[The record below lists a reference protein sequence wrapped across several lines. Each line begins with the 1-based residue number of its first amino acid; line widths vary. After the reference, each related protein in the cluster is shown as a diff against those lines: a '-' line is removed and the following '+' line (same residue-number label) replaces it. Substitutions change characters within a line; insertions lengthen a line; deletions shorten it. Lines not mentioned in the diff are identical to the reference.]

1 VTIWPAR
8 VADIED
14 TDQVVKTV
22 GSVNESAVLRDP
34 DFSIMRK
41 TASAVCACVL
51 RYHDDVQ
58 QFDRI
63 TMDPEV
69 MGGKPCIRGMRVT
82 VGMIVEALAAG
93 RTIEQLL
100 ADFPYIEEPDI
111 RQALGF
117 AARLAQGHE
126 IRLAS

>member
-1 VTIWPAR
+1 MPLDGGRETPIGPR
-8 VADIED
+8 
-14 TDQVVKTV
+14 
-22 GSVNESAVLRDP
+22 
-34 DFSIMRK
+34 RK
-41 TASAVCACVL
+41 VPL
-51 RYHDDVQ
+51 RYDHVMQ

-63 TMDPEV
+63 TMDPQV

-93 RTIEQLL
+93 RTVEQLL
-100 ADFPYIEEPDI
+100 ADFPYIDESDI
-111 RQALGF
+111 REALAF

>member
-1 VTIWPAR
+1 
-8 VADIED
+8 
-14 TDQVVKTV
+14 
-22 GSVNESAVLRDP
+22 
-34 DFSIMRK
+34 M
-41 TASAVCACVL
+41 
-51 RYHDDVQ
+51 Q

-100 ADFPYIEEPDI
+100 ADFPYIDEPDI
-111 RQALGF
+111 REALAF